1 MNLHDFL
8 SKALAALDLLDE
20 VQHLQASTGAR
31 VHALRTTNASSPSWA
46 QDLGQVAQEYE
57 EVSGKLTTL
66 SEIITVLSV
75 HRKGLD
81 ER

>member
-8 SKALAALDLLDE
+8 SQALAALDLLGE
-20 VQHLQASTGAR
+20 VQRLQASMSAQ
-31 VHALRTTNASSPSWA
+31 VDALRTASASSPSWA
-46 QDLGQVAQEYE
+46 QDLGQVRQDYE